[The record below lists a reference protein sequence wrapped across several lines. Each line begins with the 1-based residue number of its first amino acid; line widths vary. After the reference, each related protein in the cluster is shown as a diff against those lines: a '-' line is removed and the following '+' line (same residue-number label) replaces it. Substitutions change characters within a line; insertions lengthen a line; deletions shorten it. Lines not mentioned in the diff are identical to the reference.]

1 MGVPVVVLA
10 GRTHVSRVGV
20 SLLNRVGLGDWIA
33 NSTEEYVD
41 LAVRRASDA
50 EGLGRLRQTLRDRV
64 RRSPLLDTGVFTASL
79 EEAYRQMWRRW
90 CAIRGGVILRD

>member
-10 GRTHVSRVGV
+10 GRPHVSRVGV

-33 NSTEEYVD
+33 NS
-41 LAVRRASDA
+41 